1 MKKNILPIIILAI
14 VVVGASSFYG
24 GLKYGQSKGSASG
37 ELANFSAEQR
47 QARFQQ
53 MAGGANA
60 GSQRAIRNGNSLAM
74 GEIISKDANSI
85 TVKLSDGGSKI
96 AFIATSTQ
104 VMKFSA
110 GSLDDLA
117 VGENVSVN
125 GAANQDGSITA
136 QSIQLR
142 PASAKPAILPES
154 SQ

>member
-1 MKKNILPIIILAI
+1 MEKNILPIIILAI
-14 VVVGASSFYG
+14 IVVGAGSFYG
-24 GLKYGQSKGSASG
+24 GLQYGRSKGSAG
-37 ELANFSAEQR
+37 GGLANLSAEQR

-53 MAGGANA
+53 MAGGANS
-60 GSQRAIRNGNSLAM
+60 GGQRATRNGGGLAM

-85 TVKLSDGGSKI
+85 TVKLNDGGSKI

-110 GSLDDLA
+110 GSLDDLV

-125 GAANQDGSITA
+125 GTANQDGSLTA

-142 PASAKPAILPES
+142 PKPAIPAVM

>member
-14 VVVGASSFYG
+14 VVVGAGSFYG
-24 GLKYGQSKGSASG
+24 GMKYGQSKGSAG
-37 ELANFSAEQR
+37 GGLANLSIEQR

-53 MAGGANA
+53 MGGGANV
-60 GSQRAIRNGNSLAM
+60 GSQRAVRNGGGLAM
-74 GEIISKDANSI
+74 GEIISKDVNSI

-104 VMKFSA
+104 VMKFAA
-110 GSLDDLA
+110 GSLDDLT
-117 VGENVSVN
+117 VGDNISVN
-125 GAANQDGSITA
+125 GTANQDGSITA

-142 PASAKPAILPES
+142 PASAKSAVSPQS